1 MNIFAVVGVFAGVA
15 EDVRL
20 VIDQGEAETER
31 KKLLESYGIKGTDL
45 GDSEHDLKV
54 FEVTPELLS
63 SKLKKALEVADLSK
77 QTVADIK
84 LLQKMITDGA
94 DWQDLQ
100 DKADA
105 ILRALEE

>member
-1 MNIFAVVGVFAGVA
+1 MKIFAVVGVFAGVA

-20 VIDQGEAETER
+20 ALDQGEAVTER

-45 GDSEHDLKV
+45 GESEHDLKV
-54 FEVTPELLS
+54 FEVTPELIA

-77 QTVADIK
+77 QTIADIK
-84 LLQKMITDGA
+84 LLQKMIKDGA

-100 DKADA
+100 DKADE
-105 ILRALEE
+105 ILSALED